1 MTPLDKRLQPTALK
15 LLNKYGKS
23 ISYVQT
29 VVEAGAYDT
38 ETSEYSHDKVV
49 ENTYSIKGLFSKV
62 SVGDITRGAASSVS
76 FNNAVAGID
85 IKITIAGLSIA
96 NPTNTDVIDG
106 KYFVKYVNPFYSG
119 DLVAYYEL
127 ICESR

>member
-23 ISYVQT
+23 LTYVQT

-38 ETSEYSHDKVV
+38 ETSEYSPDKVV
-49 ENTYSIKGLFSKV
+49 ENTYNIKGLFSKV
-62 SVGDITRGAASSVS
+62 SVGDITSGLATATDS
-76 FNNAVAGID
+76 
-85 IKITIAGLSIA
+85 KITIAGLSIESPM
-96 NPTNTDVIDG
+96 NGDVING

>member
-1 MTPLDKRLQPTALK
+1 MATLDKQLQPTALK

-29 VVEAGAYDT
+29 TEGVYNP
-38 ETSEYSHDKVV
+38 ETSEATTTITTT
-49 ENTYSIKGLFSKV
+49 NIKGLFISP
-62 SVGDITRGAASSVS
+62 SYGDIRKGIALSVD
-76 FNNAVAGID
+76 N
-85 IKITIAGLSIA
+85 KIIISALSIA

-106 KYFVKYVNPFYSG
+106 KYFVKYVTAIYSG

>member
-1 MTPLDKRLQPTALK
+1 MTTLDKRLQPTALK

-23 ISYVQT
+23 ITYMQT
-29 VVEAGAYDT
+29 TEGVYNP
-38 ETSEYSHDKVV
+38 ETSEMSTTPTTT
-49 ENTYSIKGLFSKV
+49 NIKGLFSKV
-62 SVGDITRGAASSVS
+62 SVGDITSGLATATD
-76 FNNAVAGID
+76 N
-85 IKITIAGLSIA
+85 KITIAGLSIA
-96 NPTNTDVIDG
+96 NPMNTDVVDN